1 MKKISSS
8 WIKVAGVFA
17 VPLTF
22 TFNPLAGVALAAA
35 LYKANEITEKRESEE
50 RKVLREIDRA
60 EFKRKFYARQRW
72 ATYEDY
78 LESDT
83 WRTKSQKVMNS
94 AAGQCQLKD
103 CTSRA
108 TEVHHKYYPSVWGME
123 KEGTLIALCHP
134 CHMAVHSG
142 EKRVPQD

>member
-17 VPLTF
+17 VPVTF
-22 TFNPLAGVALAAA
+22 AFNPIAAVALAAA
-35 LYKANEITEKRESEE
+35 LFKANELTEKRESEE
-50 RKVLREIDRA
+50 RKIQHEIQRT

-83 WRTKSQKVMNS
+83 WRSKSRQVLDQ
-94 AAGQCQLKD
+94 AGGRCQMLE
-103 CTSRA
+103 CGSSA
-108 TEVHHKYYPSVWGME
+108 TEVHHKYYPSVWGKE
-123 KEGTLIALCHP
+123 KQGTLIALCHP
-134 CHMAVHSG
+134 CHMAIHSG
-142 EKRVPQD
+142 EKRAP